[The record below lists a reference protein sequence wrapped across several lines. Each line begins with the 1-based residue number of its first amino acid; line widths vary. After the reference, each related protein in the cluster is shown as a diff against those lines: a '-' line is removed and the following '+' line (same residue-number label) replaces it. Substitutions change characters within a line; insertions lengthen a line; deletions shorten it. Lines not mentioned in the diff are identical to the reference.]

1 LPGHRS
7 PGREQI
13 RAHGQPRGRYSRNA
27 WLLILSSALGSGV
40 FLGAVQLLNPLYA
53 VRLGYGPA
61 EIGALSA
68 AGAIAYSIGS
78 PAGGAL
84 ASRYGVRRVM
94 LWGIA
99 IAALG
104 MALPPLAVLL
114 PAATRLP
121 FLIGGQLVANGGW
134 AFKQVSLVAALAGA
148 TSPEARTGA
157 YAVHEAASGAAAL
170 AGALLGG
177 ALPAAVALL
186 LHSSTAA
193 AVPYA
198 LTLAAGALVSTLAL
212 LPAARVAPED
222 VDPGSGRAAGSLAG
236 PARSRRRPALDL
248 ALLLVLVCGVGT
260 TAGQGA
266 AKAFASV
273 YLDTAHGVPTAQIG
287 SFVSVGLGASVLAA
301 IASGRIARRLSNG
314 LMMLVGSAIIAGG
327 LLLMALS
334 PGVGGAV
341 VGIVLVYGILG
352 LWRPAYQAAQMEI
365 AGAGSRAAIS
375 GISAMAMSIG
385 FGSMTYG
392 GGAIAARAGY
402 PAVFLAGA
410 GVSLVAAVLGG
421 ALSWRMAR
429 RAAPADEGTA

>member
-1 LPGHRS
+1 
-7 PGREQI
+7 
-13 RAHGQPRGRYSRNA
+13 
-27 WLLILSSALGSGV
+27 V

-186 LHSSTAA
+186 LDAGADPRATDRTGATALHWCA
-193 AVPYA
+193 TYDQAEIARA
-198 LTLAAGALVSTLAL
+198 LIAAGADPDATCAL
-212 LPAARVAPED
+212 RQTPLHWCATRGAVAVAKVLLD
-222 VDPGSGRAAGSLAG
+222 AGADAELRDQAGLSALSLA
-236 PARSRRRPALDL
+236 
-248 ALLLVLVCGVGT
+248 
-260 TAGQGA
+260 
-266 AKAFASV
+266 KAHRHANV
-273 YLDTAHGVPTAQIG
+273 A
-287 SFVSVGLGASVLAA
+287 
-301 IASGRIARRLSNG
+301 
-314 LMMLVGSAIIAGG
+314 G
-327 LLLMALS
+327 LLQKAAL
-334 PGVGGAV
+334 
-341 VGIVLVYGILG
+341 
-352 LWRPAYQAAQMEI
+352 W
-365 AGAGSRAAIS
+365 
-375 GISAMAMSIG
+375 
-385 FGSMTYG
+385 
-392 GGAIAARAGY
+392 
-402 PAVFLAGA
+402 
-410 GVSLVAAVLGG
+410 
-421 ALSWRMAR
+421 
-429 RAAPADEGTA
+429 